1 MRLVLAGL
9 LCACGGTQTPAAVEN
24 RAPPTPPTCA
34 LPMRFDFEARRYAS
48 LDADHP
54 DYQTWSAWRVGIQI
68 MDHQHDRVRAK
79 LAMVGDELVWNFD
92 VKGNIDLAR
101 CRLELFTDTHEVIAT
116 TVDLRARTGRISS
129 IDDEWL
135 LGPPFPAKR
144 P

>member
-1 MRLVLAGL
+1 MRFALVVLG
-9 LCACGGTQTPAAVEN
+9 ACGGVPAPTIDNRAAPAARCE
-24 RAPPTPPTCA
+24 
-34 LPMRFDFEARRYAS
+34 LPSRFDFEARRYAS

-68 MDHQHDRVRAK
+68 IDRQRDQVRAT
-79 LAMVGDELVWNFD
+79 LAMVGDELVWSFE
-92 VKGNIDLAR
+92 VKGTLDPAR
-101 CRLELFTDTHEVIAT
+101 CRLELFTDTHEVIVT
-116 TVDLRARTGRISS
+116 TLDLRARTGRISS